1 MTHGQET
8 RNVEG
13 ESTIIPYK
21 GGVQY
26 IIEGLLD
33 GVRSA
38 FSYAG
43 ASDFSTYFPDWVQVT
58 SAGQTEAKPHLIF

>member
-1 MTHGQET
+1 MTHGQEQ

-21 GGVQY
+21 GGVKY
-26 IIEGLLD
+26 VIEGLLD

-43 ASDFSTYFPDWVQVT
+43 APDFSTYYPDYVQVT
-58 SAGQTEAKPHLIF
+58 NAGQNEAKPHLLH